1 MKMVTRYGA
10 RPALGLAG
18 YAAPTAPLSAADP
31 ERPVRVRRRLEPAS
45 VGHTQLRVEDRSPP
59 SCFPPPDFE
68 SSF

>member
-45 VGHTQLRVEDRSPP
+45 VGHTQLRVLS
-59 SCFPPPDFE
+59 DFTFHFHF
-68 SSF
+68 SALLIKS